1 MLCRGRQITARVVS
15 ATEKNEARGPEGGE
29 LLYLGDVL
37 KGSLRAGGHCALC
50 WSLRG
55 GSNPDQVE
63 GGGVQGGLKLCMWEP
78 LSGGVGVAGQV
89 IGEEGREQRGWGG
102 RCGCVACAEDQG
114 SSSAGFMSRGTGK

>member
-55 GSNPDQVE
+55 GATQTKWRAE
-63 GGGVQGGLKLCMWEP
+63 GSKE
-78 LSGGVGVAGQV
+78 
-89 IGEEGREQRGWGG
+89 
-102 RCGCVACAEDQG
+102 G
-114 SSSAGFMSRGTGK
+114 SSSACGSLSVAGWVLLGR